1 MPKSKEWSRLR
12 EIWRGMHKRCEN
24 PRCHDFPK
32 YGAKGITVC
41 REWAEFEPFY
51 QWAMTHGYKDKY
63 TLERL
68 AVTRGYSP
76 GNCRWISRKAQAYN
90 RTTNTRYTIDGHTRT
105 LAEWSA
111 EYGVPDYVIC
121 HRIEKGWSIEDAIKT
136 PKRKYVRK

>member
-1 MPKSKEWSRLR
+1 MTVPKDWSRLR

-24 PRCHDFPK
+24 PKCKDFPK

-41 REWAEFEPFY
+41 TEWGDFEPFY
-51 QWAMTHGYKDKY
+51 EWAITHGYKDTY

-68 AVTRGYSP
+68 SVNRGYSP

-90 RTTNTRYTIDGHTRT
+90 RTTNTRYTLNGHTRT
-105 LAEWSA
+105 LKEWSK